1 MTMGKEKF
9 IPIVA
14 LVILL
19 IGASSSAYVYTSQ
32 SETDTDTDTIT
43 IYNQRYTIEE
53 LFTVVEPRTFDALN
67 YSGVAL
73 DDLIMKAGV
82 ECPSCHTYTII
93 GEDEYQKTVTWEN
106 MQNGLLTM
114 DKMTVFSDL
123 PKAFRVRNVLKIE
136 VI

>member
-14 LVILL
+14 LIILL
-19 IGASSSAYVYTSQ
+19 IGASSSAYVYASQ
-32 SETDTDTDTIT
+32 SETDTDTDTIA

-53 LFTVVEPRTFDALN
+53 LFTVVEPRTFDVLN

-73 DDLIMKAGV
+73 DDLIIKAGV
-82 ECPSCHTYTII
+82 ECPSCYTYTII

-114 DKMTVFSDL
+114 DKMTIFSDL

>member
-19 IGASSSAYVYTSQ
+19 IGASSSAYVYASQ
-32 SETDTDTDTIT
+32 SKTETDTNTIA

-53 LFTVVEPRTFDALN
+53 LFTVVEPRTFDLLN

-73 DDLIMKAGV
+73 DDLIIKVGV
-82 ECPSCHTYTII
+82 ESPSSHEYTII
-93 GEDEYQKTVTWEN
+93 GEDDYQKTVTWEN
-106 MQNGLLTM
+106 MQNGLLTI
-114 DKMTVFSDL
+114 DKMTIFSDL

>member
-19 IGASSSAYVYTSQ
+19 IGASSSAYVYASQ

-43 IYNQRYTIEE
+43 IYNRRYTIEE
-53 LFTVVEPRTFDALN
+53 LFTVVESRTFDTLN

-73 DDLIMKAGV
+73 DDLIIKAGV
-82 ECPSCHTYTII
+82 EYPSYHTYTII

-114 DKMTVFSDL
+114 DKMTIFSDL